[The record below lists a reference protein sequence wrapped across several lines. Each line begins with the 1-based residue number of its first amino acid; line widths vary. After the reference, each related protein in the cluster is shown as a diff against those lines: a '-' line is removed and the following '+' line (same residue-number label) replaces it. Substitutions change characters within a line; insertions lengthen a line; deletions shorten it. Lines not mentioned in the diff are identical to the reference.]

1 MHYIWYTH
9 TYIYN
14 HIHIYMQQDPCRC
27 FQALAQAIPEP
38 VPGTWPPLEALGS
51 PVSTT
56 ASAGDQDWLR
66 MGISGWLQKFNVVTC
81 DNSQIYASI
90 HMTYCI
96 YIYKHLHI
104 NINIHMSI
112 HINIYIC
119 TYTYVHIQVHM
130 SRMMYTHIIW
140 SLCSSKNGGW
150 PPGYGT
156 FDRQKH
162 EKPVFDRACN
172 TNRGQLDR
180 VGQIMRDPC
189 QSSPYQKQTFQCF
202 QVESLE
208 RLRGWHTGKR
218 LPGYLWC

>member
-1 MHYIWYTH
+1 MVHTH
-9 TYIYN
+9 TYTIIY
-14 HIHIYMQQDPCRC
+14 IYTCNRIPAVASRPWLRPFPSRC
-27 FQALAQAIPEP
+27 L
-38 VPGTWPPLEALGS
+38 ALGHLWR
-51 PVSTT
+51 PWEVQWAPRLQRVTRT
-56 ASAGDQDWLR
+56 
-66 MGISGWLQKFNVVTC
+66 GWGWEYLVDYRNLMWSHV
-81 DNSQIYASI
+81 II
-90 HMTYCI
+90 HRYMHPYI
-96 YIYKHLHI
+96 WHIVYIYKHLHI
-104 NINIHMSI
+104 NMNIHMSI